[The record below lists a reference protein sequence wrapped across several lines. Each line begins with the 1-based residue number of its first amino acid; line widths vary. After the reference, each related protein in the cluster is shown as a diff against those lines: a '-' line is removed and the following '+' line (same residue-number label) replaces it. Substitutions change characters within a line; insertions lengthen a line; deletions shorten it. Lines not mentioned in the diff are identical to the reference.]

1 MVAVLLSLLTGFLTG
16 FYIGRRRGI
25 KEGEEIASS
34 YCPLEL
40 RKQSLEGGICV
51 ICNSAVDCLKSTSMI
66 E

>member
-1 MVAVLLSLLTGFLTG
+1 MIVVLPLLIGFLAG
-16 FYIGRRRGI
+16 FYTGRRRGI

-51 ICNSAVDCLKSTSMI
+51 ICNSSVDCLKFTSMI